1 MSNVF
6 PDAKH
11 LSSVL
16 FMYFFHAPYLCFWCD
31 FSDPGTNWAIVNL
44 VCMKR
49 LFCCLSHSNLEV
61 VKEIPFINTW
71 IWASCSKERKD

>member
-16 FMYFFHAPYLCFWCD
+16 FLYFFHAPYLCFWCD

-49 LFCCLSHSNLEV
+49 LLVLLF
-61 VKEIPFINTW
+61 IP
-71 IWASCSKERKD
+71 